1 VLMKKALEERQF
13 PNWSMAF
20 RDLGAL
26 SDQDKA
32 AFSPFLTHSFL
43 DEDFRQ
49 KPDRCY
55 RLLLHFKGNIR

>member
-1 VLMKKALEERQF
+1 MLTKKPIQERQF

-20 RDLGAL
+20 TNLGAL
-26 SDQDKA
+26 SAEDKA
-32 AFSPFLTHSFL
+32 AFSPFLSGSFL
-43 DEDFRQ
+43 DEDFRR